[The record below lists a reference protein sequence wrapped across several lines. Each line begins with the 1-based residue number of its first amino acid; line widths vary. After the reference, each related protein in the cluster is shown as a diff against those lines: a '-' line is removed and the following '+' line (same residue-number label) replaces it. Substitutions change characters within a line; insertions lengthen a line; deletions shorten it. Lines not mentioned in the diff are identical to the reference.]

1 MDKKIVVVDDEEIL
15 VRSFSKLLEKHG
27 YEVFGF
33 KKGSDAIA
41 FSEEEDIDLIICDIR
56 MPGKNGVETIQDIF
70 NHLIKDKKKLMPVI
84 FATGYA
90 DKEIE
95 KAAENLKPVAI
106 LRKPFDINH
115 LLEIVQRTLS
125 K

>member
-1 MDKKIVVVDDEEIL
+1 MDKKIVVIDDEEIL
-15 VRSFSKLLEKHG
+15 VRSFSKLLEKRG

-70 NHLIKDKKKLMPVI
+70 AHLTKTNKKLMPVI

-90 DKEIE
+90 DKDIE
-95 KAAENLKPVAI
+95 RAAEQLKPVAI
-106 LRKPFDINH
+106 LRKPFDVNQ
-115 LLEIVQRTLS
+115 LLETVQRTLS
-125 K
+125 E

>member
-1 MDKKIVVVDDEEIL
+1 MNKRIVVIDDEEIL

-41 FSEEEDIDLIICDIR
+41 FSEEEDIDLIICDVR
-56 MPGKNGVETIQDIF
+56 MPGKSGVETIKEVFSFLDSA
-70 NHLIKDKKKLMPVI
+70 NKKRMPII

-90 DKEIE
+90 DSDVEEEAKKLLPI
-95 KAAENLKPVAI
+95 AI
-106 LRKPFDINH
+106 LRKPFDINQ
-115 LLEIVQRTLS
+115 LIEIVNRTLGL
-125 K
+125 

>member
-1 MDKKIVVVDDEEIL
+1 MLKKIVVIDDEEIL
-15 VRSFSKLLEKHG
+15 VRSFSKLLEKKG

-56 MPGKNGVETIQDIF
+56 MPGKNGVETIQEIF
-70 NHLIKDKKKLMPVI
+70 SSLEKNSKKLMPVI

-90 DKEIE
+90 DKIME
-95 KAAENLKPVAI
+95 KAAEDLKPVAI
-106 LRKPFDINH
+106 LKKPFDINQ
-115 LLEIVQRTLS
+115 LIETVNKAIG
-125 K
+125 